1 MTTDMIWNP
10 EIECAERE
18 QMHELQSNRLTGM
31 VKRMYDNVP
40 FYRNK
45 FDEIGLEP
53 GDIKTVDQLKDLP
66 FTNKN
71 DLRDNYPFGLFTVPQ
86 TDVVRIH
93 ASSGTTGKP
102 TVVGYT
108 HADLDIWAE
117 VVARSLTMAGVHKG
131 DTIQIAYGYGPFTGG
146 LGLHY
151 GAEKIGAT
159 VIPISTGNTKKQLQF
174 MTDFRATVIACTPS
188 YAAHLGECIAN
199 NGISAD
205 DVKLRI
211 GVFGA
216 EPWTNELRC
225 QIEKLLKV
233 KAFDIYG
240 LSEIIGPGVSMEC
253 GCQCGNHVFEDHF
266 IPEII
271 DPETLEVLPDGE
283 LGELVFTTV
292 SKVAMPL
299 LRYRTRDLTRLHREK
314 CECGRTLVRMDKCLG
329 RTDDM
334 LIIRGV
340 NVFPSQVESVLMDMS
355 ETTPHYQLIVRR
367 ENNLD
372 TLEILVEI
380 DQKNWSDSIRE
391 LEGIRR
397 RIENNIKSMLGI
409 GAKIRLVEPNT
420 IERSEGK
427 AKRVIDIRKC

>member
-174 MTDFRATVIACTPS
+174 MTDFKATVIACTPS